1 MAEKKI
7 NIVNNY
13 GDGGGAVY
21 GLGVVGALFYFLQH
35 AQNATDVLWGI
46 IMAILWP
53 AFVVYKLLSF
63 LHI

>member
-1 MAEKKI
+1 MAEKKV

-21 GLGVVGALFYFLQH
+21 GLGVVGALFYFLQQ

-46 IMAILWP
+46 VMAILWP
-53 AFVVYKLLSF
+53 AFVVYKLLAF
-63 LHI
+63 LNL

>member
-1 MAEKKI
+1 MAEKKV

-21 GLGVVGALFYFLQH
+21 GLGVVGALFYFLQQ

-46 IMAILWP
+46 IQSILWP
-53 AFVVYKLLSF
+53 AFVVYKLLAF
-63 LHI
+63 LNL

>member
-1 MAEKKI
+1 MAEKKV

-21 GLGVVGALFYFLQH
+21 GLGVVGALFYFLQQ

-46 IMAILWP
+46 LMAILWP

-63 LHI
+63 LQL